1 MNEREILMR
10 KIATND
16 FALTDLHLFLDTH
29 PDNLTIARK
38 IEEYEMKS
46 RELRREYER
55 RFGPL
60 VPSGE
65 DGNRWAWISNPWPWD
80 SPLEEEC

>member
-16 FALTDLHLFLDTH
+16 FALVDLHLFLDTH
-29 PDNLTIARK
+29 PNNLNIARK
-38 IEEYEMKS
+38 IEEYQMKS
-46 RELRREYER
+46 RELRKEYEE

-60 VPSGE
+60 SPSGNE
-65 DGNRWAWISNPWPWD
+65 GNRWAWISNPWPWD
-80 SPLEEEC
+80 SSIKEEC